1 MKRPVQKKIAY
12 IVVASALRVLG
23 LLPFEISCKIGE
35 WAGYLL
41 FKLSRKHRLIAYNNL
56 KLSFPQKGEEE
67 IWEITEQVF
76 LNIGIMLAE
85 VAAASVRGESWIKK
99 QVSIEGREHL
109 EEALR
114 KGKGVLLLTGHLGN
128 WEYVALGIGREYPLS
143 FVARSLDNEYLNDFI
158 TGLRTMFGSEM
169 ISNKRAAYK
178 IMDALKRKRAV
189 GILMDQNVLWDHGI
203 FVDFFGRPAC
213 TTPVIPVVA
222 LKTGA
227 PVIPAFAIRVSPG
240 RIKIIIKEEVR
251 FEPTGDKKE
260 DTRRYTQLLTKV
272 IESNIRDYPDQWFW
286 VHRRWKSKEPSPQQG

>member
-1 MKRPVQKKIAY
+1 MKRPIQKKIVY
-12 IVVASALRVLG
+12 IVVTAAIRVLG

-35 WAGYLL
+35 YIGYLL
-41 FKLSRKHRLIAYNNL
+41 FKLSRRHRLIAYNNL
-56 KLSFPQKGEEE
+56 KHSFPRKGDEE

-85 VAAASVRGESWIKK
+85 VAAASVQGERWIKK
-99 QVSIEGREHL
+99 CVSIKGREHL
-109 EEALR
+109 EDALG
-114 KGKGVLLLTGHLGN
+114 KGKGVLLLIGHLGN
-128 WEYVALGIGREYPLS
+128 WEYVALGVGREYPLS

-169 ISNKRAAYK
+169 IGNKRAPYK

-189 GILMDQNVLWDHGI
+189 GILMDQNVLWDHGV

-213 TTPVIPVVA
+213 TTPVIPIVA

-227 PVIPAFAIRVSPG
+227 PILPVFAIRVSPG
-240 RIKIIIKEEVR
+240 RIKIIIGEEVR
-251 FEPTGDKKE
+251 FVPTGNKKE
-260 DTRRYTQLLTKV
+260 DTKRYTQLLTKV

-286 VHRRWKSKEPSPQQG
+286 VHRRWKSKEPASQQG